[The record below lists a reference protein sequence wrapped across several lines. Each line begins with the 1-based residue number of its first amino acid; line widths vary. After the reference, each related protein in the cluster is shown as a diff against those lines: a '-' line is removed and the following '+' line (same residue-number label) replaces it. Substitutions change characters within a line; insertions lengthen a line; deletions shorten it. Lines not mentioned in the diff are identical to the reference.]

1 MGSSETSEKTA
12 ISTTTC
18 FYLDNIEFYEPVRK
32 NKLIDTAEALNFV
45 DKSFFI

>member
-1 MGSSETSEKTA
+1 MGSSETSDKTA